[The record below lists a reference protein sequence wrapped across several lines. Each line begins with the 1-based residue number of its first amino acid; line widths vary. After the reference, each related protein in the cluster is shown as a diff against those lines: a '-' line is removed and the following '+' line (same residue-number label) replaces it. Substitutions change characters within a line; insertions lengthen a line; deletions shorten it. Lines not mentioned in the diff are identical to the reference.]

1 MRLHA
6 LVNQR
11 CQRCPVAAQHTHIS
25 PASKLERRWTHLTRH
40 APAWHATAPRQRLLN
55 QAPRSARVLSVRA
68 RARARA
74 VNRGPFCPM
83 HYALESVLG
92 YLVWCLRAVSSC
104 LCYSADE
111 ACLLRLT
118 RTLTRTVCADA
129 RHALPVFFAPIVSDL
144 TLLAPAWHATAKR
157 QRSLHQA
164 PRAALCSTLFK
175 RSTLLVFFAPIVS
188 DSSNG
193 KANAEERE

>member
-1 MRLHA
+1 MRLPGMPPLHGSA
-6 LVNQR
+6 YLIR
-11 CQRCPVAAQHTHIS
+11 PR
-25 PASKLERRWTHLTRH
+25 
-40 APAWHATAPRQRLLN
+40 APRVFCLC
-55 QAPRSARVLSVRA
+55 A
-68 RARARA
+68 RARALLTAAHSARCTTRLKA
-74 VNRGPFCPM
+74 CWVILSGVCG
-83 HYALESVLG
+83 V
-92 YLVWCLRAVSSC
+92 VSSC

-193 KANAEERE
+193 KANAGERE